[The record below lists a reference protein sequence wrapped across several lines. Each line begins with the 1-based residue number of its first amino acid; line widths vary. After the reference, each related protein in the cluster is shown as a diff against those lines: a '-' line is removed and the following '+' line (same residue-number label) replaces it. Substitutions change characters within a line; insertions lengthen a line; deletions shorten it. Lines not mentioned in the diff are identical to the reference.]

1 MPVALDWRRDD
12 ESIGARAARRSAI
25 TVAELTLERDAA
37 LAEVVR
43 RLAAA
48 YQPEKIYLFGSAA
61 RGDSGPDSDYDLIVV
76 VPDDAPPERRDSG
89 LAYQVLWGAGAA
101 VDAVVC
107 TSTWFN
113 ARTHLKASLPGT
125 VLREGKLLYAA

>member
-1 MPVALDWRRDD
+1 ML
-12 ESIGARAARRSAI
+12 
-25 TVAELTLERDAA
+25 TVPTIEHDGA
-37 LAEVVR
+37 LAEIVR
-43 RLAAA
+43 RLVAA
-48 YQPEKIYLFGSAA
+48 YQPERIYLFGSIA
-61 RGDSGPDSDYDLIVV
+61 RGDADEDSDYDLMVV

-89 LAYQVLWGAGAA
+89 RAYEALWGVGTA

-107 TSTWFN
+107 TSGWFN